1 MSLQS
6 KKPNV
11 QELQNRMSTSS
22 ENKRSN
28 QARIDREIEDR
39 LRSLGYL

>member
-11 QELQNRMSTSS
+11 RELQDRISTSS
-22 ENKRSN
+22 KNKCSN